1 MAMEQLQVLGAKI
14 AGFPGY
20 GDEDA
25 RRRSDELV
33 RSYLGEALSGLQ
45 ARLQPLDEA
54 IERRLDDLIVRS
66 AFANQAAYEAFEERA
81 RERPQF
87 DAIAAADAR
96 VVEAADAAAAVGTAG
111 AAEYLDRV
119 TQALDARDAAMEGGV
134 SCT

>member
-1 MAMEQLQVLGAKI
+1 MAMEQWPLLGAKI
-14 AGFPGY
+14 VGFPGY

-33 RSYLGEALSGLQ
+33 RSYLGEALSDLQ

-54 IERRLDDLIVRS
+54 IEKRLDDLIVRS
-66 AFANQAAYEAFEERA
+66 AFVNQAAYGAYEERA

-87 DAIAAADAR
+87 DFIAAADAR
-96 VVEAADAAAAVGTAG
+96 VVEAADAAAAVGAAG
-111 AAEYLDRV
+111 AADFLDRV
-119 TQALDARDAAMEGGV
+119 TQALDARDAAMEAGI